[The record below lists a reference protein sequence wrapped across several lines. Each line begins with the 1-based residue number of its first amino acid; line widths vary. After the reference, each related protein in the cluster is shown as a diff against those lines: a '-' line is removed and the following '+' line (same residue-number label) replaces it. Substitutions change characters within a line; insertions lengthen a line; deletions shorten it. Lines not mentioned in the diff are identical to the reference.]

1 MRFASAWIAARIDFL
16 RNTPTSGSQMR
27 NVRTMSSCR
36 HSGRSLEQ
44 ISNPHKRSLSAG
56 VGALSNNTE
65 GDDSRAIGASAL
77 FFNISGDNNAALRRS
92 AGVSAQPQR
101 VRSMADLKW
110 ARLHHERPCLVSKS
124 SRVLRHV
131 SGSTKSM
138 VVTYSI
144 SAVILPLTFFNVT
157 VSTPASFT

>member
-1 MRFASAWIAARIDFL
+1 MSPL
-16 RNTPTSGSQMR
+16 RPKLVAN
-27 NVRTMSSCR
+27 
-36 HSGRSLEQ
+36 LE
-44 ISNPHKRSLSAG
+44 SPKRSLSAG

-65 GDDSRAIGASAL
+65 GDDNRAIGANAL
-77 FFNISGDNNAALRRS
+77 LFNISGDNNAALRRS

-131 SGSTKSM
+131 SGSTKSK